1 MAVNVTT
8 PHLGFAQ
15 HADNLFWGVAFTAHF
30 VHLSRGQNTPNS
42 LNKSGPL
49 LGGHSSSVIQ
59 TRVSAT
65 VYLSSNSK
73 RSPCQ
78 SVLNRKIFAVSCRSL
93 AILNNVALARSLE
106 VTVPINLF
114 PVMVK
119 YPSGIA
125 SAGQRKWR
133 RHFSS
138 YQWFALISPSK
149 GFCQGSVEIFDE
161 GFDPRLELLG
171 RAEVAAT
178 DDLADQDR
186 EPDLDLIEP

>member
-1 MAVNVTT
+1 MSLFYRISSREIHTTLGQRFALLGTHLPLPAVPINS
-8 PHLGFAQ
+8 L
-15 HADNLFWGVAFTAHF
+15 GVAGYQEAQIDHLTANVIGRVTSRVDSFCALDDDMMDRFNRLKELGKNVMETLTHF
-30 VHLSRGQNTPNS
+30 VHLSRGQNAPNS

-78 SVLNRKIFAVSCRSL
+78 SVLNREIFAVSCRSL

-125 SAGQRKWR
+125 S
-133 RHFSS
+133 
-138 YQWFALISPSK
+138 IN
-149 GFCQGSVEIFDE
+149 
-161 GFDPRLELLG
+161 
-171 RAEVAAT
+171 
-178 DDLADQDR
+178 DR
-186 EPDLDLIEP
+186 